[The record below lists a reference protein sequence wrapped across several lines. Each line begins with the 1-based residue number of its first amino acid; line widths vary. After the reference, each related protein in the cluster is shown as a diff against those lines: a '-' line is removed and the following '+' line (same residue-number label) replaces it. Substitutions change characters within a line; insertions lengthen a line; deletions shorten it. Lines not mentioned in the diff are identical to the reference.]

1 MALDLF
7 VNYERSSNNSLF
19 YRVTS
24 TSPYTVTLKLSD
36 LESPTDKIGTRYDA
50 KLSINNGPVI
60 QLVPTLSGDLITE
73 IPLDT
78 RVPCVCAFTTY
89 LYIGSDVTNTFT
101 VSGMFLSYLPTVD
114 FIAYPSTYIDPQ
126 TKTQKGLNES
136 NYKNSPGVYF
146 YGEGHTE
153 NIVLSAGQVEL
164 TDILTWT
171 VGTSANSTIKP
182 VNFYTST
189 ASVSSVPGE
198 TASLPITVRLTNENI
213 TSSGPTYK
221 YNDTNGEKEY
231 YPFFAS
237 TVSVNG
243 VVSNEKLKSNVEVLT
258 YPEPIEPSLVSPFKL
273 SHFTLPTTFEP
284 VTFTSYI
291 TNTNRSGVINQNLNT
306 TQWEVQ
312 TTHDTG
318 SVIYERTDTSASL
331 SSIVGFQFQLAYD
344 QPPEELI
351 LPYYIS
357 ANYQSTVT
365 VTVTSV
371 AELVLNYPP
380 YDWIPRPIT
389 FVNSASAIIT
399 PVISIK
405 PYIANFYNTINE
417 PVLIS
422 LAELPTSPLQLEKVT
437 FYSPLATNELTLSSS
452 SLSGEMIFNTLGT
465 VNLSAVAVI
474 KNTQTNETQTYGV
487 TLPNIAEILDQ
498 LDDDPDENYYNDKS
512 LLDSSIFNENNYPKL
527 SPNEWATADN
537 VNYVIKELQNKV
549 DIFNKFTKMYEPKG
563 MLYGWFGSSLTQ
575 PGYVWQDLECPNSY
589 LESPTWEYFECGV
602 SSLTANWGY
611 HECIAYPDPSCLQK
625 HCLSWKW
632 KERKFDASTVNVT
645 WKQTKRGAEY
655 VKKWAFERCQNDSIA
670 INCPRNSWKIST
682 IDPAYFPITSY
693 DSPLRCNI
701 VGFNTHPKTEQII
714 IAYETELELVRNDY
728 QTTRITR
735 IGTADELFPFQNIV
749 GIDITSD
756 GKIIVADSVLSRISV
771 FTLIDNSFAR
781 YTSWG
786 KVGRETENGGL
797 LTIRDVHVDQEDHI
811 LVVDS
816 GNQVI
821 KRFTINGKETF
832 SFVQTFLPGDPISVC
847 VDSLKRM
854 HVLNSGDNNVY
865 VFDYEGAFI
874 LSYNLGDD
882 IINPTKINSSYNREM
897 IYVTHS
903 TGVSKFFR
911 NGKKCYD
918 VIHNLA
924 DERGNAITNYGNA
937 FHDKYRNLY
946 VCTEDRVL
954 KYPDLQK
961 IIDQKS
967 LVPQEYYWWSSTEL
981 IVHKEEY
988 IQPWVYL
995 KSFHRLWDNIEI
1007 TRNSLLY
1014 ETSGCKV
1021 YRNPV
1026 YNKLDLIIGQN
1037 EIVTNSVIN
1046 RLSQQLWANILTLK
1060 KYFDSKC

>member
-24 TSPYTVTLKLSD
+24 TSPYTITLKLSD
-36 LESPTDKIGTRYDA
+36 LESPTDKIGDRYDA
-50 KLSINNGPVI
+50 KLSINNGPVL
-60 QLVPTLSGDLITE
+60 QMVPTSSGDLITQ

-89 LYIGSDVTNTFT
+89 LYIGSEITKTFT
-101 VSGMFLSYLPTVD
+101 ISGAFLSYIPAID
-114 FIAYPSTYIDPQ
+114 FIAYPNTYIDPQ
-126 TKTQKGLNES
+126 TKTQKKLSETNFTD
-136 NYKNSPGVYF
+136 SPGVYF

-153 NIVLSAGQVEL
+153 NITLSASQVEI
-164 TDILTWT
+164 TDNLTWT

-182 VNFYTST
+182 LNYCTAT
-189 ASVSSVPGE
+189 ASVSSLPGE
-198 TASLPITVRLTNENI
+198 EESLMISVRLNNNEFLS
-213 TSSGPTYK
+213 TGPIYQ
-221 YNDTNGEKEY
+221 YNDTTGKKEY

-237 TVSVNG
+237 TVSIDG
-243 VVSNEKLKSNVEVLT
+243 VVANGKLKSNLRILP
-258 YPEPIEPSLVSPFKL
+258 YPEPIAPSLVSPFNL

-284 VTFTSYI
+284 VTFTGYI
-291 TNTNRSGVINQNLNT
+291 TNTNRAGEINQNLNA

-318 SVIYERTDTSASL
+318 SVIYERTDTSAPL

-351 LPYYIS
+351 LPYYLN

-365 VTVTSV
+365 LTVTSF

-380 YDWIPRPIT
+380 YDWIPRPVT
-389 FVNSASAIIT
+389 FVNSTSAVVT
-399 PVISIK
+399 PIISIK
-405 PYIANFYNTINE
+405 PYISNFYNTVNE
-417 PVLIS
+417 PVTIS
-422 LAELPTSPLQLEKVT
+422 LAELPIFPLELQKVT

-452 SLSGEMIFNTLGT
+452 SLSGEMIFETLGT

-487 TLPNIAEILDQ
+487 NLNNVIEVLDK
-498 LDDDPDENYYNDKS
+498 LDDDPNEEYYNDKS
-512 LLDSSIFNENNYPKL
+512 LLNSSAFNENNYPKL

-537 VNYVIKELQNKV
+537 VNYIINELQSKV
-549 DIFNKFTKMYEPKG
+549 EVLNKFTKMYGPKG
-563 MLYGWFGSSLTQ
+563 MLYGWFGSSLMQ
-575 PGYVWQDLECPNSY
+575 PGYVWQDLECPNSF

-602 SSLTANWGY
+602 TTLTANWGY

-632 KERKFDASTVNVT
+632 KERKLDASTVNVT
-645 WKQTKRGAEY
+645 WKQTKRGADY
-655 VKKWAFERCQNDSIA
+655 VKKWAFERCQTDSIA

-701 VGFNTHPKTEQII
+701 VGFNIHPKTNQLIV
-714 IAYETELELVRNDY
+714 AYDTEIELAHNDY
-728 QTTRITR
+728 QSTRITR

-749 GIDITSD
+749 AMDVTSD
-756 GKIIVADSVLSRISV
+756 GKVIAADSVLSRIAV
-771 FTLIDNSFAR
+771 FGLIDNSFVR

-786 KVGRETENGGL
+786 KVGRESENGGL
-797 LTIRDVHVDQEDHI
+797 LTIKDIHVDQEDHI

-832 SFVQTFLPGDPISVC
+832 SFVQTFLLGEPISVC
-847 VDSLKRM
+847 VDSQKHM
-854 HVLNSGDNNVY
+854 HVLSNGDNNVY
-865 VFDYEGAFI
+865 VFDYEGALI
-874 LSYNLGDD
+874 LSYNLGED
-882 IINPTKINSSYNREM
+882 IVNPTKVNTSYNREM

-903 TGVSKFFR
+903 TGVTKFFR

-918 VIHNLA
+918 VINNLV
-924 DERGNAITNYGNA
+924 DERGAAITNYRDVVQ
-937 FHDKYRNLY
+937 DKYRNLY
-946 VCTEDRVL
+946 VCTEDKVL
-954 KYPDLQK
+954 KHPDLQK

-967 LVPQEYYWWSSTEL
+967 LVPQEYYWSSSDL
-981 IVHKEEY
+981 KIHKEEY

-995 KSFHRLWDNIEI
+995 KSFHRLWDNIEL
-1007 TRNSLLY
+1007 TRNSLIY

-1021 YRNPV
+1021 YQKPV
-1026 YNKLDLIIGQN
+1026 YDKLDLIIGQN